1 MTIIARLECDNF
13 LKFSDLDTFYV
24 TDEKQ
29 IKKIASLIHK
39 AKPTT
44 KFDSVDTRAKMY
56 IYYKSGFVDSLCFG
70 STTVFS
76 LNNTIN
82 LLPDRELVEI
92 LEQFKK

>member
-1 MTIIARLECDNF
+1 MDAFSRINCDDF
-13 LKFSDLDTFYV
+13 LNLYELDTFYV

-44 KFDSVDTRAKMY
+44 KFDGVDTRAKMY